1 MRKSNHPPEPGA
13 RGLLRLCC
21 PCCGKEFGTY
31 LHVPQMSLGCRCG
44 ATISLESGL
53 APYEFQCSC
62 CEFHAKGKTNIAEQ
76 EFTVPCKCG
85 NPITLR
91 WNKDERRYTE

>member
-31 LHVPQMSLGCRCG
+31 LHVPLMPLGGRGG
-44 ATISLESGL
+44 ATSSLDSGL
-53 APYEFQCSC
+53 AP
-62 CEFHAKGKTNIAEQ
+62 
-76 EFTVPCKCG
+76 
-85 NPITLR
+85 
-91 WNKDERRYTE
+91 